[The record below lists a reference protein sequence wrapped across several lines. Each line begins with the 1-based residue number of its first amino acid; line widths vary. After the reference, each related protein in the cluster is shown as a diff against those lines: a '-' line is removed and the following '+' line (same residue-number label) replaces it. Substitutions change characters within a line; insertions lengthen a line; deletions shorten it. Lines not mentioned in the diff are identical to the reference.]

1 MIIPLLDLEISVL
14 SWGYPPIAQATD
26 DHDLVLK
33 PMVTTGDPL
42 DSVESQALFWG
53 LTTSRKLGQILV
65 IPVKLPGAEDG
76 SSYL

>member
-42 DSVESQALFWG
+42 G
-53 LTTSRKLGQILV
+53 LSRKPSTFLGPYNQ
-65 IPVKLPGAEDG
+65 P
-76 SSYL
+76 